1 MVPGNTTDTNYL
13 KNLTP
18 LIMRIG
24 LDAMGGDFAP
34 RVTVEGAHAALA
46 HLSETTTLVLF
57 GDRQALQKED
67 SFGVLQNPRIE
78 VINTSEVIA
87 MGDHPVKAFT
97 AKSDSSIVVGFRHL
111 CQGDI
116 AGFAS
121 AGSTGAMMVGCMQA
135 VGQIEGVIRPA
146 IATAFKTATGQ
157 DLLLLDVGL
166 NADCKP
172 EVLAQYGTIGS
183 IYAKET
189 LGIANPRVALLNIG
203 EEPEKGNLLT
213 KATYPLMAERG
224 AAGDY
229 HFVGNIEGKHL
240 LTSDVADVVVCD
252 GFSGNTLLKTIE
264 GFYHILHQQGVD
276 SPFIEGLN
284 YENVG
289 GTPVLGINSTVI
301 IGHGCSS
308 AKAIAN
314 MILLTERAARTD
326 MVSQFKKAFQQ

>member
-1 MVPGNTTDTNYL
+1 
-13 KNLTP
+13 
-18 LIMRIG
+18 MRIG

-34 RVTVEGAHAALA
+34 RVTVAGAHAALA
-46 HLSETTTLVLF
+46 HLSENTTLVLF
-57 GDRQALQKED
+57 GERNALEKED
-67 SFGVLQNPRIE
+67 SFGVLGHPRIE
-78 VINTSEVIA
+78 VVNTSEVIA
-87 MGDHPVKAFT
+87 MGDHPVKAFSS
-97 AKSDSSIVVGFRHL
+97 KSDSSIVVGFRHL

-146 IATAFKTATGQ
+146 IATAVRTATGQ
-157 DLLLLDVGL
+157 EMLLLDVGL

-213 KATYPLMAERG
+213 KATYPLMAERS

-229 HFVGNIEGKHL
+229 NFVGNVEGKHL

-264 GFYHILHQQGVD
+264 GFYHIMHQQGVD

-284 YENVG
+284 YESVG

-308 AKAIAN
+308 AKAITN
-314 MILLTERAARTD
+314 MILLTERAAGTD
-326 MVSQFKKAFQQ
+326 MVSQFKKAFQK

>member
-1 MVPGNTTDTNYL
+1 
-13 KNLTP
+13 
-18 LIMRIG
+18 MRIG

-34 RVTVEGAHAALA
+34 RVTVAGAHAALA
-46 HLSETTTLVLF
+46 HLSENTTLVLF
-57 GDRQALQKED
+57 GERNALEKED
-67 SFGVLQNPRIE
+67 SFGVLDHPRIE
-78 VINTSEVIA
+78 VVNTSEVIA
-87 MGDHPVKAFT
+87 MGDHPVKAFSS
-97 AKSDSSIVVGFRHL
+97 KSDSSIVVGFRHL

-146 IATAFKTATGQ
+146 IATAVRTATGQ
-157 DLLLLDVGL
+157 EMLLLDVGL

-229 HFVGNIEGKHL
+229 NFVGNVEGKHL

-264 GFYHILHQQGVD
+264 GFYHIMHQQGVD

-284 YENVG
+284 YESVG

-308 AKAIAN
+308 AKAITN
-314 MILLTERAARTD
+314 MILLTERAAGTD
-326 MVSQFKKAFQQ
+326 MVSQFKKAFQK

>member
-1 MVPGNTTDTNYL
+1 
-13 KNLTP
+13 
-18 LIMRIG
+18 MRIG

-34 RVTVEGAHAALA
+34 RVTVAGAHAALA
-46 HLSETTTLVLF
+46 HLSENTTLVLF
-57 GDRQALQKED
+57 GERSALEKED
-67 SFGVLQNPRIE
+67 SFGVLDHPRIE
-78 VINTSEVIA
+78 VVNTSEVIA
-87 MGDHPVKAFT
+87 MGDHPVKAFSS
-97 AKSDSSIVVGFRHL
+97 KSDSSIVVGFRHL

-146 IATAFKTATGQ
+146 IATAVRTATGQ
-157 DLLLLDVGL
+157 EMLLLDVGL

-224 AAGDY
+224 AVGDY
-229 HFVGNIEGKHL
+229 NFVGNVEGKHL

-252 GFSGNTLLKTIE
+252 GFSGNTLLKTFE
-264 GFYHILHQQGVD
+264 GFYHIMHQQGVD

-284 YENVG
+284 YESVG

-308 AKAIAN
+308 AKAITN
-314 MILLTERAARTD
+314 MILLTERAAGTD
-326 MVSQFKKAFQQ
+326 MVSQFKKAFQK

>member
-1 MVPGNTTDTNYL
+1 
-13 KNLTP
+13 
-18 LIMRIG
+18 MRIG
-24 LDAMGGDFAP
+24 LDAMGGDYAP
-34 RVTVEGAHAALA
+34 RVAVEGAHAALT
-46 HLSETTTLVLF
+46 HLSEETTLVLF
-57 GDRQALQKED
+57 GDRAALAAAD
-67 SFGVLQNPRIE
+67 NYGLLDNPKID
-78 VINTSEVIA
+78 VVHTSEVIA

-97 AKSDSSIVVGFRHL
+97 QKSDSSIVVGFRHL
-111 CQGDI
+111 CSGDI

-135 VGQIEGVIRPA
+135 VGQIDGVIRPA
-146 IATAFKTATGQ
+146 IATALRTAGGG
-157 DLLLLDVGL
+157 DILLLDVGL

-183 IYAKET
+183 IYAQT
-189 LGIANPRVALLNIG
+189 ALGIEKPRVALLNIG

-213 KATYPLMAERG
+213 KATFPLMAECG
-224 AAGDY
+224 AAGNY

-240 LTSDVADVVVCD
+240 LTGDVADVVVCD

-264 GFYHILHQQGVD
+264 GFHHILTKQGVAG
-276 SPFIEGLN
+276 SFINGLN

-308 AKAIAN
+308 ALAITN
-314 MILLTERAARTD
+314 MIRLTERAARTD
-326 MVSQFKKAFQQ
+326 MVSQFKRAFND